1 MGKIDSLSNKLY
13 LSMTNEELLKEKE
26 KLQSIYE
33 KYLQKHLDL
42 DISRGKPCEAQ
53 LDLSLPMLLDNINL
67 KDFKS
72 KDDIDCRNY
81 GVLDGLDEI
90 KQLFAEMLDVDKK
103 NLFIGGNSSL
113 SMMFDMMSLFMLKG
127 VNSTSEPWTRQGK
140 IKFLC
145 ICPGYDRHFSM
156 LDYFGIEPVNV
167 PMLNDGPDMEMIENL
182 LSNDDSIKG
191 MWCVPKYSNPTG
203 IVYSDEVIRKIAKL
217 KPMAKDF
224 RIFWDNAYAVH
235 FLEEKPD
242 KILNILNECGKNN
255 NEDMVIMF
263 TSTSKITFPGA
274 GISALACSENNL
286 SYINEYY
293 SNKTIGF
300 NKINQLL
307 HASFLKDY
315 DSLLEHMKKHRDI
328 IKPKFDVVVSV
339 FNKYFK
345 NNEIIKWTE
354 PKGGYF
360 ISVSVLNGSAKRVGE
375 LCSKAGLKLT
385 SIGATYPEKFDP
397 NDENIRIAPTYPSI
411 EELEEAMNLFCISIM
426 IATVEKQMEKL

>member
-1 MGKIDSLSNKLY
+1 MGKIDSLSNKSY
-13 LSMTNEELLKEKE
+13 LNMTNEELLKEKE

-90 KQLFAEMLDVDKK
+90 KQLFAEILDVDKK

-113 SMMFDMMSLFMLKG
+113 SMMFDMMSLFMIKG
-127 VNSTSEPWTRQGK
+127 VNSTSEPWMRQGK

-242 KILNILNECGKNN
+242 KILNVLNECGKNN

-300 NKINQLL
+300 NKLNQLL

-385 SIGATYPEKFDP
+385 SIGATYPGNFDP

-426 IATVEKQMEKL
+426 IATVEKQIEKL